1 MVIDSRWSWNENGS
15 RVGNN
20 VGCKEVS
27 ISSLIHRSTTIL
39 FTRNNSLIQVGE
51 RFKNKYIHRRRQVNC
66 SVLRNFYQLNR
77 FVRDTPE
84 TNQEADDE
92 SENDKSFYDNDSTS
106 KAGTKPKKK
115 TYILAV
121 DHKLLLKS
129 ARPCR

>member
-1 MVIDSRWSWNENGS
+1 
-15 RVGNN
+15 
-20 VGCKEVS
+20 
-27 ISSLIHRSTTIL
+27 
-39 FTRNNSLIQVGE
+39 LIQVGE